1 MQVLQI
7 YSPHISLLCIS
18 QEFRNQIIMNINI
31 LNFRMYTFNTSIH
44 KISSILEKK
53 LSMFIARLVS

>member
-18 QEFRNQIIMNINI
+18 QEFINQIIMNINI
-31 LNFRMYTFNTSIH
+31 LNFRMYTFNTSIR

>member
-7 YSPHISLLCIS
+7 YSPHISLLGIS

-31 LNFRMYTFNTSIH
+31 LNFRMYTFNTSIR
-44 KISSILEKK
+44 KISSILEKN
-53 LSMFIARLVS
+53 LASS